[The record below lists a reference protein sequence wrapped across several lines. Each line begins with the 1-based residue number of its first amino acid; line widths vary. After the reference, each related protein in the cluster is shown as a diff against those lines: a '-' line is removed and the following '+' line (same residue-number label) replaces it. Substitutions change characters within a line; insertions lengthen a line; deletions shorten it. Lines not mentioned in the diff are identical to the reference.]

1 MNILV
6 CERVRDTRLPPN
18 TMKIIRLLIISE
30 KSEQTSEMSTESYLS
45 KRNRFSI
52 SSRIQND
59 RRKLIISES
68 DV

>member
-6 CERVRDTRLPPN
+6 CERVIDTRLPPN

-52 SSRIQND
+52 SSRIQSD
-59 RRKLIISES
+59 HRKLIISES